1 MGRVYKALVRAG
13 RIADELHRAP
23 DEARGGET
31 NAGTASDFNV
41 HEELLSEQTGHEGD
55 RPRAIG
61 TEGRPRP
68 AASNLRVADFS
79 RGTPDFVEPL
89 QSFSI
94 RGLEIDQHLAGLID
108 RDDLARERYN
118 TLAVRLINLAAK
130 HSRKSLLITSALEGE
145 GKTTVAANLA
155 WVMAKQSG
163 KRVLL
168 LDADLRR
175 PSICRMLGLRS
186 PHGLMGVV
194 EGRSS
199 VLGSIVRIKPHG
211 MYVLADRSIG
221 DIPNLSAGDVLTSSS
236 VENVLNEI
244 ESLFDFVI
252 IDAPPITEFA
262 DAQRL
267 AGLADGTVLVVRA
280 GRTHHNAVTDALKLV
295 PKDRR
300 VGVVLNVAEVF
311 NEEVTYYYGSK
322 NKRRGWLSGRR

>member
-1 MGRVYKALVRAG
+1 MGRVYKALVKAG
-13 RIADELHRAP
+13 RITDELHRSPAEP
-23 DEARGGET
+23 RGAVDA
-31 NAGTASDFNV
+31 NAASDFNL
-41 HEELLSEQTGHEGD
+41 HAELLSEQTGAERD
-55 RPRAIG
+55 RSRTSRG
-61 TEGRPRP
+61 ESRPSS
-68 AASNLRVADFS
+68 AGSNLRVGDFS
-79 RGTPDFVEPL
+79 RGMPEFVEPL

-94 RGLEIDQHLAGLID
+94 SDLKVDQHLAGLIE
-108 RDDLARERYN
+108 REDLARERYN
-118 TLAVRLINLAAK
+118 TLAVRLINLGAK
-130 HSRKSLLITSALEGE
+130 HKRKSLLITSALEGE

-194 EGRSS
+194 EGRST
-199 VLGSIVRIKPHG
+199 VLNSIVRIKPHG

-221 DIPNLSAGDVLTSSS
+221 DAPNLSAGDVLTSSR
-236 VENVLNEI
+236 VEGVLDEI

-267 AGLADGTVLVVRA
+267 ASLADGTVLVVRA
-280 GRTHHNAVTDALKLV
+280 CRTHHSAVTDALKLV
-295 PKDRR
+295 PKERR

-311 NEEVTYYYGSK
+311 NEEATYYYGSK
-322 NKRRGWLSGRR
+322 NKRRGWLSGR